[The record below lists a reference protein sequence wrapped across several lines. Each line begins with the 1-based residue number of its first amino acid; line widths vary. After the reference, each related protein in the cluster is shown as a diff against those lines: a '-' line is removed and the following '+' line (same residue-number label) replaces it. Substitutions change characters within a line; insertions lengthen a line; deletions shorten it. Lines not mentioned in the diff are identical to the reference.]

1 MAMYAWEGMTRT
13 GEVKKGEFEAP
24 DEAAVVAQLRRQQLR
39 PVNIKVKGKGMTF
52 DFKIPFLQPK
62 VNEKDIVVF
71 TRQFSTMIGAGLPL
85 VQCMDILATQQPNPT
100 FKKCLYDV
108 KESVEGG
115 ATFADSLKRHPNV
128 FDDLYVNLVAAGE
141 VGGILDTILNRLA
154 SYIEKSLKLK
164 GKVKG
169 AMVYPIAIM
178 AVAIGV
184 VVLLLWKVIPVFA
197 KMFTDF
203 GAALPAATAF
213 VINLSH
219 WIARNGIF
227 AVIVIGGVVVAIRQ
241 INKTERGKLAFDAL
255 LLKTPVFGDL
265 ILKNAVAKFTRTL
278 GTMISSGVPILD
290 ALDICS
296 KTAGNKV
303 LEIAIQDARTSISQ
317 GKTLAEP
324 LGKNKVFPAMVVQ
337 MIGVGEQ
344 TGAMDNMLAKIADF
358 YDDEVDTAVGA
369 LMSLLEPL
377 IIVFLGVVI
386 GGIVISMYLPIFQ
399 IAGAIK

>member
-39 PVNIKVKGKGMTF
+39 PVNIKVKGKGMAF
-52 DFKIPFLQPK
+52 EIKLPFLQPK
-62 VNEKDIVVF
+62 VKEKDIVVF
-71 TRQFSTMIGAGLPL
+71 TRQFATMIGAGLPL
-85 VQCMDILATQQPNPT
+85 VQCLDILAEQQPNPA
-100 FKKCLYDV
+100 FKKVLYDV
-108 KESVEGG
+108 KESVESG
-115 ATFADSLKRHPNV
+115 ATFADSLKRHPTV
-128 FDDLYVNLVAAGE
+128 FDDLFVNLVAAGE

-154 SYIEKSLKLK
+154 TYIEKAMKLK
-164 GKVKG
+164 GKVKA
-169 AMVYPIAIM
+169 AMVYPAAIM

-203 GAALPAATAF
+203 GAALPAATQA
-213 VINLSH
+213 VINMSN
-219 WIARNGIF
+219 WVGRNGIF
-227 AVIVIGGVVVAIRQ
+227 LLIVIAGIVVAIRQ
-241 INKTERGKLAFDAL
+241 INKTEKGKLAIDSF

-296 KTAGNKV
+296 RTAGNRV
-303 LEIAIQDARTSISQ
+303 LEIAIKEARTSISQ

-324 LGKNKVFPAMVVQ
+324 LGKNKVFPPMVVQ

-369 LMSLLEPL
+369 LMSLLEPM

>member
-1 MAMYAWEGMTRT
+1 MAVFAWEGQTRA
-13 GEVKKGEFEAP
+13 GEVRKGEFEAP
-24 DEAAVVAQLRRQQLR
+24 NEAAVVAQLRRQQLR
-39 PVNIKVKGKGMTF
+39 PVSVKEKGKGLGF
-52 DFKIPFLQPK
+52 DIKLSFLQPK
-62 VNEKDIVVF
+62 VKEKDLVVF
-71 TRQFSTMIGAGLPL
+71 TRQFATMISAGLPL
-85 VQCMDILATQQPNPT
+85 VQCLDILAEQQPNVT
-100 FKKCLYDV
+100 FKKVLADV
-108 KESVEGG
+108 KATVEGG
-115 ATFADSLKRHPNV
+115 ATFADSLKRHPTV

-154 SYIEKSLKLK
+154 GYIEKAMKLK

-169 AMVYPIAIM
+169 AMIYPIAIL

-184 VVLLLWKVIPVFA
+184 VTLLLWKVIPVFA

-203 GAALPAATAF
+203 GAALPGPTQF
-213 VINLSH
+213 VINMSNWLG
-219 WIARNGIF
+219 RNILF
-227 AVIVIGGVVVAIRQ
+227 LVIVIAGVVVAIRQ
-241 INKTERGKLAFDAL
+241 FNKTEKGKLIIDGF
-255 LLKTPVFGDL
+255 LLKLPVFGDL

-296 KTAGNKV
+296 KTAGNKII
-303 LEIAIQDARTSISQ
+303 EIAIQDARTSISQ

-324 LGKNKVFPAMVVQ
+324 LGKNKVFPPMVTQ

-344 TGAMDNMLAKIADF
+344 TGAMDSMLSKIADF
-358 YDDEVDTAVGA
+358 YDDEVDTAVSA
-369 LMSLLEPL
+369 LMSLLEPM